1 MTAASRGEI
10 AAIVAGLKKSTLLGD
25 LKERELKRLAALGK
39 VRDIA
44 VDSVIVKRGEKG
56 IGFYLILD
64 GSVQV
69 RKGSTKIARLGPGD
83 FFGEL
88 ALFDDRPRSADVVAL
103 EPTTVVVLSRWE
115 FWGWASERSH
125 ILRTILQAMAGRL
138 AETGRVGDG

>member
-1 MTAASRGEI
+1 MSAASRGEI
-10 AAIVAGLKKSTLLGD
+10 AAIVAGLKKSALLGN
-25 LKERELKRLAALGK
+25 LKDRELKRLAALGK
-39 VRDIA
+39 VRYIA
-44 VDSVIVKRGEKG
+44 ADSVIVKKGEKG
-56 IGFYLILD
+56 IGFYVILD

-88 ALFDDRPRSADVVAL
+88 ALFDDRPRSADVMTV

-115 FWGWASERSH
+115 FWGWASERPD

-138 AETGRVGDG
+138 EETGRVAPG